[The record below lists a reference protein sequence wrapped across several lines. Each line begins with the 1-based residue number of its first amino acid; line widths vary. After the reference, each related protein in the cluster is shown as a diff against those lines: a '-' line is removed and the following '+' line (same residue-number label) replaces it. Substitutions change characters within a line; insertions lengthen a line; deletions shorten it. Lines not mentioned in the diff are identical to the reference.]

1 MIALVGLILLLLP
14 VAGLAAFA
22 AASAR
27 WGVDSREG
35 SRDPRRPDRHVGIS

>member
-1 MIALVGLILLLLP
+1 MVALAGLIVLLVP

-22 AASAR
+22 AASVR